1 MGEYQHYHHSKT
13 PANHKEVNLK
23 PMYMFLVGVGPDVQ
37 GSVSDLYQPR
47 MDMEFGTTKPWIYFN
62 KTIEST

>member
-1 MGEYQHYHHSKT
+1 MGEYQHYDHSKT

-23 PMYMFLVGVGPDVQ
+23 PMYMFPVGVGPDVQ

-47 MDMEFGTTKPWIYFN
+47 MDMEFGTTKP
-62 KTIEST
+62 